1 MSMEQAVM
9 TWIHLVSAAIW
20 VGGSLFIGAVLTPI
34 LKKMSM
40 SLEERIQM
48 MIKVGRQ
55 FNKIAVPSL
64 IILIATGLYNSS
76 FVLSNPDLLF
86 STSYGSFLFI
96 KIILVIVLIIAF
108 VAHIRIIRKEI
119 EDKIMSKEMTEI
131 QIRKLRKKM
140 IILGEI
146 IVIISV
152 AILFFAALLDAGVL
166 ITYNSY
172 FISVIKSFYA
182 IFASCNLGCYIQ
194 VCF

>member
-64 IILIATGLYNSS
+64 IILIATGIYNSS

-86 STSYGSFLFI
+86 STSYGIFLFI
-96 KIILVIVLIIAF
+96 KIILVIALIIAF
-108 VAHIRIIRKEI
+108 VAHLRIIRKEI

-131 QIRKLRKKM
+131 QIQKLRKKM

-146 IVIISV
+146 IVIISI
-152 AILFFAALLDAGVL
+152 AILFFAALLDAGV
-166 ITYNSY
+166 
-172 FISVIKSFYA
+172 
-182 IFASCNLGCYIQ
+182 
-194 VCF
+194 